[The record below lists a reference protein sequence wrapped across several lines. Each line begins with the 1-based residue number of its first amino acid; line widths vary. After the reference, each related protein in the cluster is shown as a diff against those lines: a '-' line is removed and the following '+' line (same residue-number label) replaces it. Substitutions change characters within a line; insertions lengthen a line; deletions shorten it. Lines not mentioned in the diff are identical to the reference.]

1 MKKLLLVLISAVFL
15 LTIVGCGCEDTVVCN
30 GEHVE
35 EILSAKAPTCKED
48 GLTEG
53 KKCAICDDIIVMQEI
68 IPRLSHTYEDDYECI
83 VCGEVA
89 KESEGLD
96 FELDTK
102 TNTYTFVGVGEC
114 TDKKIVIPIK
124 YNDIDVTKIKAFAL
138 YNNEAIEELTISKNI
153 TLIEDYALSNCTSL
167 KRITVST
174 KNEAFKSAD
183 GSLYTK
189 NGKKLVQYALGKA
202 EASVKLL
209 DTVEEIGSC
218 AFAGN
223 QYLKEISFGD
233 NVKII
238 GVSAFVNCHYIESV
252 SLGKVEKI
260 GDNAFYGC
268 AALTEITIPKTVT
281 EMGQGVFYGCVGLN
295 VFCEAQERPSGWSE
309 YWNDGNFP
317 VIWGKQ

>member
-1 MKKLLLVLISAVFL
+1 MKKILLAISLAIFL
-15 LTIVGCGCEDTVVCN
+15 LAIVGCGCNDEITCN

-35 EILSAKAPTCKED
+35 EILSAKEPTCKED

-53 KKCAICDDIIVMQEI
+53 KKCAICDDIIVMQEV
-68 IPRLSHTYEDDYECI
+68 IPKLSHTYEDDYKCI
-83 VCGEVA
+83 VCKEVA
-89 KESEGLD
+89 TESEGLA

-102 TNTYTFVGVGEC
+102 TSTYTFVGIGDC
-114 TDKKIVIPIK
+114 TDKEIVIPIK
-124 YNDIDVTKIKAFAL
+124 YNDLYVTKIKSFAL
-138 YNNEAIEELTISKNI
+138 YNNETIEELTFSKHV
-153 TLIEDYALSNCTSL
+153 TEIEDYALSNCTAL

-174 KNEAFKSAD
+174 KNEAFKSED

-189 NGKKLVQYALGKA
+189 DLKKLVQYALGRK
-202 EASVKLL
+202 EAKVTLL

-223 QYLKEISFGD
+223 QSLKEISFGE
-233 NVKII
+233 NVKTI

-268 AALTEITIPKTVT
+268 ARLTEITIPETVT
-281 EMGQGVFYGCVGLN
+281 EMGQGIFYGCVGIN
-295 VFCEAQERPSGWSE
+295 IFCEAGAKPNGWSE